1 MLAGL
6 KCPVNTA
13 QSVLD
18 NTVVRWTLTAWSF
31 VKYCVVFVRFI
42 DRKSLFVAPDGYR
55 ENVFRVAVGGIG
67 SYNLAVN
74 KQRAGGVE
82 KQDAGAIFISF
93 TGKRNRPQV
102 CGIPDGPGNIGLG
115 SQRRQ
120 EVQQNYGNKADFH
133 GIEF

>member
-93 TGKRNRPQV
+93 TGKRILNKFLEKVHIFPPTNRIWFYDVYSGGLTPLYV
-102 CGIPDGPGNIGLG
+102 SNIPEL
-115 SQRRQ
+115 
-120 EVQQNYGNKADFH
+120 
-133 GIEF
+133 